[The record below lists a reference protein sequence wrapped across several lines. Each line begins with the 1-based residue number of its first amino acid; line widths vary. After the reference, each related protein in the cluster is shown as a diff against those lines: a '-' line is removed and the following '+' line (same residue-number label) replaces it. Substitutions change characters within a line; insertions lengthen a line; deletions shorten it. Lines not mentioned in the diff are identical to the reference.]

1 MPKYIHSWSV
11 PNSLIP
17 VDFEVVV
24 VVSEVRSLAAA
35 GAVKEGA
42 AI

>member
-17 VDFEVVV
+17 VDFEVVN
-24 VVSEVRSLAAA
+24 VSEVRSLAA